1 MSRRLLLPWM
11 AAMLCAGLSFAQ
23 GQPSDK
29 PTAQDKPAMKTYP
42 QFWQGGTY
50 CRQDN
55 IDLKKYGQGIIRAK
69 VDGKWQSFTVRSL
82 PDKFLEWNF
91 RERLKTIEVMRQGGM
106 PSFAGPH
113 SGMVAS
119 HGFRRDDGQFTV
131 NNAVKGMGFLPKQE
145 HLAALLAE
153 LEATK
158 DSSEEYKFGWLT
170 RLYTERKD
178 WLDPAKQVSLELY
191 ATPQFATHTFLNQMT
206 DPGVSIVYLDM
217 LSFEVR
223 AITQLLHPGDPG
235 LSADEQQAVAY
246 VNGIHD
252 YFHGAA
258 PRKSIVAVYHVIEVF
273 DNSPGRGRGKRV
285 VPPLP

>member
-1 MSRRLLLPWM
+1 M
-11 AAMLCAGLSFAQ
+11 ARIIMLIMVLAASI
-23 GQPSDK
+23 
-29 PTAQDKPAMKTYP
+29 TAQEKAGMKTYP
-42 QFWQGGTY
+42 QFWRDGKY
-50 CRQDN
+50 CRQEN
-55 IDLKKYGQGIIRAK
+55 IDLTKLDQGTIRAK
-69 VDGKWQSFTVRSL
+69 VDGTWQSFAVRQL

-91 RERLKTIEVMRQGGM
+91 RERLKTIDVMKKGGM

-131 NNAVKGMGFLPKQE
+131 NNAVKGMGFLPKKE
-145 HLAALLAE
+145 HLAELLAE

-158 DSSEEYKFGWLT
+158 DSSEEYKFSWLT
-170 RLYTERKD
+170 KLYTDRKD
-178 WLDPAKQVSLELY
+178 WLDPTKQVSLELY
-191 ATPQFATHTFLNQMT
+191 ATPEFATHTFLNQMT

-217 LSFEVR
+217 VSFEVR
-223 AITQLLHPGDPG
+223 AITQLLHPDDPK
-235 LSADEQQAVAY
+235 LSDVEKQMVAY

-258 PRKSIVAVYHVIEVF
+258 PRRSIVAVYHVVEVF